1 MTKQE
6 LLYLLD
12 DPDVREKILSVV
24 NKRENFTGLTVTPQN
39 FFRADDDARRL
50 KEQLRARDAEISSAT
65 RRANDAESQLATLR
79 GEILQLKSSL
89 SQARQQSNQLQREA
103 DDANRQ
109 AENYRRQLND
119 AHEKI
124 SRLESS
130 IDNLNAQLKQ
140 GFARGRELFEKYRQV
155 GAHARQLLST
165 GVFVRDD
172 FTSFVCGGAQSES
185 LEKIW
190 DVLKG
195 CVLNGQRQ
203 DAEILWQVF
212 EYCLELVNSSR
223 AQAGFSVLPV
233 KVGDRFDADIH
244 SEGLNSRA
252 QGKISVVCLPG
263 FRNDYNGR
271 VVRKSIVQV

>member
-1 MTKQE
+1 MTKHE

-12 DPDVREKILSVV
+12 DPDVREKILSLV
-24 NKRENFTGLTVTPQN
+24 NKRETSSTPQN
-39 FFRADDDARRL
+39 LFRADDDARRL
-50 KEQLRARDAEISSAT
+50 KDQLRARDAEISSAT

-79 GEILQLKSSL
+79 GEILQLKNSL
-89 SQARQQSNQLQREA
+89 SQVRQQSTQLQREA
-103 DDANRQ
+103 DDADRR

-119 AHEKI
+119 ANEKI
-124 SRLESS
+124 SQLESS
-130 IDNLNAQLKQ
+130 VDNLNAQLKQ

-155 GAHARQLLST
+155 NAHARQLLST